1 MAFCLLCGCQD
12 STKYPTKCEESPSQ
26 TEAEVLW
33 PSQEELSVLSD
44 GSLAEVDL
52 THANDGYICARLL
65 QETSGIKL
73 QISKDDKNITM
84 I

>member
-52 THANDGYICARLL
+52 THAMMDIFVLGYFK
-65 QETSGIKL
+65 KL
-73 QISKDDKNITM
+73 RESNYRFQRMIKNITM